1 MIEKISFEALEKAI
15 DTLGRVLNEQAKIP
29 EMEVGRMGV
38 IQCFEIT
45 MDISR
50 QLLNRVLKEIFNMPE
65 LTARKDTFREAAKLE
80 LIKEAEVWI
89 SYVNARNAT
98 SHTYNRQQAEKV
110 FHLIP
115 NFLIDAQDLLK
126 SLKKL

>member
-1 MIEKISFEALEKAI
+1 MIEKLSFEALEKAI
-15 DTLGRVLNEQAKIP
+15 DTLSRVLKEQAKIP

-65 LTARKDTFREAAKLE
+65 ITARKDTFREAAKLE
-80 LIKEAEVWI
+80 LIKDSEDWI
-89 SYVNARNAT
+89 SYLNARNTT
-98 SHTYNRQQAEKV
+98 SHTYNREQAEKSV
-110 FHLIP
+110 PIG
-115 NFLIDAQDLLK
+115 
-126 SLKKL
+126 S